1 MSQAKIA
8 IASFLI
14 SISVYTLNWLLFQI
28 YASKCMKWGFSG
40 YFEGITGVSNPHCQY
55 LFSFLN
61 KSLDLYISMS
71 VAASV
76 SFVATIVVCSQKLF
90 EYLFSSEIISQLN
103 LGNSLPTSNLNQP
116 FSFNNVYNNLNNTN
130 TINTKNNIPKSN
142 IDNSIN
148 PNLDEN
154 INLENSNSDDN
165 IENNENNSEIIIE
178 NNNELINLDG

>member
-90 EYLFSSEIISQLN
+90 EYLFSSEIISQIN

-116 FSFNNVYNNLNNTN
+116 FSFNNVYTNINNPKTN
-130 TINTKNNIPKSN
+130 FNIPKSN
-142 IDNSIN
+142 NDNSIN
-148 PNLDEN
+148 PNLDNN
-154 INLENSNSDDN
+154 INLENSNLENIVSDENTTNSIIPD
-165 IENNENNSEIIIE
+165 NNE
-178 NNNELINLDG
+178 INLETTVDE